1 MSFMVNV
8 IAFNCRCTAWAQC
21 FTAGARAPSGPTLA
35 PPLPLSMYTVLQTAD
50 PTCLQFALRSSLNVR
65 SVFVFFRERDDREEI
80 ETAN

>member
-1 MSFMVNV
+1 MFYSRGTCPVWPHLG
-8 IAFNCRCTAWAQC
+8 AATA
-21 FTAGARAPSGPTLA
+21 PE
-35 PPLPLSMYTVLQTAD
+35 YTVLQTAD